1 MSSIEH
7 GGGNLGY
14 LIRRAQQAFRAR
26 MDDGL
31 RPLGITAPQYS
42 VLSSL
47 SIEPGISNAEL
58 ARVASVTPQSMQG
71 IVANLEK
78 LKLVARVASPDHGR
92 ILESRLTDQG
102 KAVLA
107 KAHRIARAIEETM
120 QGDAGEREVAAFRR
134 LLDRFTQNLEA

>member
-58 ARVASVTPQSMQG
+58 ARAASVTPQSMQG

-78 LKLVARVASPDHGR
+78 LKLVVRAASPDHGR
-92 ILESRLTDQG
+92 ILESRLTEQG
-102 KAVLA
+102 KAALS
-107 KAHRIARAIEETM
+107 KAHKVARTIEQTMMGDTADRDAAI
-120 QGDAGEREVAAFRR
+120 FRR
-134 LLDRFTQNLEA
+134 VLERFTANLER